1 MQLSWKTPRNPVGGI
16 FCVRTILI
24 QLLDN
29 SFELETK
36 GKHSDMFPSL
46 CGLQSGEKQTDKA
59 MLLDAYVLRHLQAV
73 RNADVCSLP
82 PEILMK
88 MPYETHVLRAYL

>member
-1 MQLSWKTPRNPVGGI
+1 
-16 FCVRTILI
+16 
-24 QLLDN
+24 
-29 SFELETK
+29 
-36 GKHSDMFPSL
+36 MFPSL
-46 CGLQSGEKQTDKA
+46 CGLQSGEKQTGKA
-59 MLLDAYVLRHLQAV
+59 MLLDAYVLRHLRAV